1 MENIK
6 IVILSIVFLFALM
19 SWVYFLIG
27 ANKTVIV
34 KDRSFLQFTSSLL
47 IISGMLST
55 LFFLLLRVLH
65 GR

>member
-6 IVILSIVFLFALM
+6 IVMLSIVFLFAFM

-27 ANKTVIV
+27 AYKTVIV

-55 LFFLLLRVLH
+55 LFFLLLRVLN
-65 GR
+65 GS